1 MPVDVEEGRKYFWCS
16 CGKSN
21 RQPFCDGSHEGTD
34 FLPMSYTAEKTRTL
48 YFCACNTPRA
58 RHFATA
64 VITHWIDTVLA
75 KFFSS
80 EQRTHSGTLNS
91 QPE

>member
-1 MPVDVEEGRKYFWCS
+1 MATPEIPQKAPMPVDVEEGGKYFWCS

-48 YFCACNTPRA
+48 YFCACKHTKGAPLCDGSHNA
-58 RHFATA
+58 
-64 VITHWIDTVLA
+64 L
-75 KFFSS
+75 
-80 EQRTHSGTLNS
+80 G
-91 QPE
+91 

>member
-1 MPVDVEEGRKYFWCS
+1 MATPEISQKAPMPVDVEEGRKYFWCS

-48 YFCACNTPRA
+48 YFCACKHTKGAPLCDGSHNA
-58 RHFATA
+58 L
-64 VITHWIDTVLA
+64 D
-75 KFFSS
+75 
-80 EQRTHSGTLNS
+80 
-91 QPE
+91 

>member
-1 MPVDVEEGRKYFWCS
+1 MATPEIPQKSPMPVDVEEGRKYFWCS

-48 YFCACNTPRA
+48 YFCACKHTKGAPLCDGSHNA
-58 RHFATA
+58 
-64 VITHWIDTVLA
+64 L
-75 KFFSS
+75 
-80 EQRTHSGTLNS
+80 G
-91 QPE
+91 

>member
-34 FLPMSYTAEKTRTL
+34 FLLMSYTAEKTRTL
-48 YFCACNTPRA
+48 YFCACKHTKGAPLCDGSHNA
-58 RHFATA
+58 L
-64 VITHWIDTVLA
+64 D
-75 KFFSS
+75 
-80 EQRTHSGTLNS
+80 
-91 QPE
+91 